1 MDRAGRFRKW
11 AGPFSLTFN
20 INKENQNM
28 TTRDNTKI
36 RNKKTESKAVNTD
49 ITTDGISKRSVKTSE
64 PPKQESN
71 IFAEPQP
78 ELTAKADQNLSYLYY
93 DSPYVGDDGVFRPLL
108 CTTKN
113 ILTKRGVTIGHIKAA
128 LLTSLAINSAR
139 LKYPLSVLLMAQNPL
154 LAVNTLDHCVRLAPP
169 NSTIEFQEMKPEH
182 LILGA
187 KDFRD
192 RTVISADPNGFR
204 KVNKDIE
211 MLLTRGFTVKQETVK
226 SKYEVNIEERRT
238 DWPIAFVGIS
248 NGQRKGNIDHPLI
261 LRVPLDEEVKTT
273 GEKSGFGDVIFS
285 ESDTLQVE
293 IARAKKTFERLMPQR
308 VDIPYFSQLWDHL
321 LKVNTEHPEAKALA
335 LGNVISICT
344 IINNPMPIYQD
355 ELFAEMY
362 RIERQKVNKWLV
374 EIGHKSHQN
383 YIDVQEAAP
392 LIATKVDYYLAWLLL
407 DGILLNEDSF
417 LATRQRRIY
426 ESVCRINT
434 EKVKQAM
441 LKKGD
446 EIEILST
453 ISQSSVYWTRR
464 EKIYEMVNNDGGQY
478 LSLSIVNN
486 ELIDLMKMG
495 IVDRSKPQKSRH
507 FGYYVMTL
515 NSGKAI
521 SLPPPSEINDPIYEG
536 KPVSV
541 MNPLTGKTEKI

>member
-1 MDRAGRFRKW
+1 
-11 AGPFSLTFN
+11 
-20 INKENQNM
+20 M
-28 TTRDNTKI
+28 TTRENTED

-49 ITTDGISKRSVKTSE
+49 KIANRIPNRSVKTAE

-71 IFAEPQP
+71 IFAEPQA
-78 ELTAKADQNLSYLYY
+78 ELTAKADQDLSYLFY
-93 DSPYVGDDGVFRPLL
+93 DSPHAGDTDVFRPLL

-113 ILTKRGVTIGHIKAA
+113 ILTKRGVAIGHEKAA

-154 LAVNTLDHCVRLAPP
+154 LAVNILDHCVRLAPA

-187 KDFRD
+187 KDFRN
-192 RTVISADPNGFR
+192 RTVISADPNGFK

-226 SKYEVNIEERRT
+226 SKYEVSIEERRT

-261 LRVPLDEEVKTT
+261 LRVSLDEEVETT
-273 GEKSGFGDVIFS
+273 RKRSGFGDVIFS
-285 ESDTLQVE
+285 ESDSLQVE
-293 IARAKKTFERLMPQR
+293 IARAKKTFERLMPRR

-321 LKVNTEHPEAKALA
+321 LKLNTEHPEAKALA
-335 LGNVISICT
+335 LGNVISICA

-362 RIERQKVNKWLV
+362 RIDRQKVNKWLADM
-374 EIGHKSHQN
+374 GHKSYKN
-383 YIDVQEAAP
+383 DNDGKAAP
-392 LIATKVDYYLAWLLL
+392 AIIATKVDYYLPWLLL

-417 LATRQRRIY
+417 LATRQKRIY
-426 ESVCRINT
+426 ESLCRINM

-446 EIEILST
+446 DIELLST
-453 ISQSSVYWTRR
+453 ISQSSVYWARR
-464 EKIYEMVNNDGGQY
+464 ENIYELVNSDGGQY

-486 ELIDLMKMG
+486 ELMELIKMG
-495 IVDRSKPQKSRH
+495 IIDRSKPQKSRH
-507 FGYYVMTL
+507 FKYYAMTL
-515 NSGKAI
+515 NSGGAI

-536 KPVSV
+536 KPVDV
-541 MNPLTGKTEKI
+541 INPLTGQAEKI

>member
-1 MDRAGRFRKW
+1 
-11 AGPFSLTFN
+11 
-20 INKENQNM
+20 M
-28 TTRDNTKI
+28 TTRENTKV
-36 RNKKTESKAVNTD
+36 RNKKIESKAVNTD
-49 ITTDGISKRSVKTSE
+49 IITDGIPKRSVKTAE
-64 PPKQESN
+64 PPREESN

-78 ELTAKADQNLSYLYY
+78 ELTAKADQDLSYLYY
-93 DSPYVGDDGVFRPLL
+93 DSPYVGDNGVFRPQL

-113 ILTKRGVTIGHIKAA
+113 ILTKRGVNIRHQKAA

-154 LAVNTLDHCVRLAPP
+154 LAVNILDHCVRLAPA

-192 RTVISADPNGFR
+192 RTVISADPNGFK

-226 SKYEVNIEERRT
+226 SKYEVSIEERRT

-261 LRVPLDEEVKTT
+261 LRVPLDEEVETT
-273 GEKSGFGDVIFS
+273 RKKPGFGDAIFS

-293 IARAKKTFERLMPQR
+293 IARAKKTFGRLIPQK

-321 LKVNTEHPEAKALA
+321 LKLNTKHLEAKAVA

-362 RIERQKVNKWLV
+362 SIDRQKVNKWLV
-374 EIGHKSHQN
+374 DIGHKSYQN
-383 YIDVQEAAP
+383 DNEDQAAP
-392 LIATKVDYYLAWLLL
+392 AIIATKVDYYLGFLLL
-407 DGILLNEDSF
+407 DGVLLSGENF
-417 LATRQRRIY
+417 FTTRQKRIF
-426 ESVCRINT
+426 EAVCQINVG
-434 EKVKQAM
+434 KVKQAF
-441 LKKGD
+441 LQKKN

-453 ISQSSVYWTRR
+453 ISQGSGYWARL

-478 LSLSIVNN
+478 LSLSLVYN

-495 IVDRSKPQKSRH
+495 ILDRSKPPKSRH

-515 NSGKAI
+515 DLGGSI
-521 SLPPPSEINDPIYEG
+521 SLPNPSEINDPIYKG
-536 KPVSV
+536 APVEII
-541 MNPLTGKTEKI
+541 NPLSGQTEEI